1 MKPTRVQELLATLV
15 VVAVVAYLVVR
26 LAYSTLPALP
36 PLAGVT
42 LLVLGA
48 IEVVLGF
55 ALKARIERRPGTKPV
70 EPLVAARAVALAK
83 ASAVAGAVMAGVWL
97 GLLGYLLPRRGEL
110 AAAAGDTPGAAIG
123 LACALA
129 LVAAALWLQRCC
141 RAPTDRD
148 DDRPRDDPGRDR
160 HA

>member
-1 MKPTRVQELLATLV
+1 MRPTRVPELAATLA
-15 VVAVVAYLVVR
+15 VVAVAVYLLVKP
-26 LAYSTLPALP
+26 AYSAMPALP

-42 LLVLGA
+42 LLVLAA

-97 GLLGYLLPRRGEL
+97 GLLGYLLPRRAVL
-110 AAAAGDTPGAAIG
+110 AAAAGDTPGAVIG

-141 RAPTDRD
+141 RTPLDSDDQDRD
-148 DDRPRDDPGRDR
+148 RQR
-160 HA
+160 